1 MKRIIA
7 VCICFALLWLPVS
20 VSAQDSY
27 RIVAGSFLGPVNV
40 GMNVDTLMDAMGIPS
55 WAEKNESLNVMD
67 IGYDEKGM
75 IVALTQEGNV
85 FFATTYSPQYS
96 DEHGIKVGT
105 SVEMIEKH
113 YGKNVK
119 KVASSNDIIVLLY
132 KEHGIAFMIKGN
144 SIVSIGIFS
153 KGSQEGAS
161 I

>member
-7 VCICFALLWLPVS
+7 ICIFFALLWLPLS

-27 RIVAGSFLGPVNV
+27 RIVAGSYLGPVNV
-40 GMNVDTLMDAMGIPS
+40 GMSVNTLMESMGLPT

-96 DEHGIKVGT
+96 DEYGIKVGT
-105 SVEMIEKH
+105 SVLLIEKH
-113 YGKNVK
+113 YGSNVK
-119 KVASSNDIIVLLY
+119 KVASSNDVTVLLY
-132 KEHGIAFMIKGN
+132 KEHGIAFMIKDN
-144 SIVSIGIFS
+144 YIVSIGIFS
-153 KGSQEGAS
+153 KGSQDGAS